1 MILVEQNP
9 MLEKMKRGEPVLG
22 CQVRSRSTLI
32 AEMIAYGGLDYV
44 FIEGEHFVHNVETA
58 ENLIRAVQA
67 ADVVPI
73 VRIPSHEDGLILQ
86 MLEAGAMGIIFP
98 HIDTKED
105 ALHAVRE
112 VKFAPLGNRG
122 FGDSARASK
131 FGFIPT
137 DQYLKMVNENV
148 MAIGMIESLEG
159 IRNIDEILD
168 AGLDVIRIGAK
179 DLSLDMGFGG
189 VVTPEVREKVVYI
202 CKKVRDSKVILGD
215 AGMGGLASQSDFNE
229 VCDLGC
235 HMFTLGS
242 DMALIKQQ
250 VVKKVAEFSDKKEC
264 FFSDRQG
271 WVAEKAR

>member
-1 MILVEQNP
+1 MILVEKNP

-98 HIDTKED
+98 HIDTKQD

-137 DQYLKMVNENV
+137 EQYLRMVNENV

-168 AGLDVIRIGAK
+168 AGLDVIRVGAK

-189 VVTPEVREKVVYI
+189 TVTPEVREQVVYV

-215 AGMGGLASQSDFNE
+215 AGMGGLATQEDFNE

-250 VVKKVAEFSDKKEC
+250 VVKKVAEFSDRKEC
-264 FFSDRQG
+264 FFSDRQS
-271 WVAEKAR
+271 WVAGKGQ

>member
-67 ADVVPI
+67 ADAVPI

-271 WVAEKAR
+271 WVADKAR

>member
-271 WVAEKAR
+271 WVADKAR

>member
-1 MILVEQNP
+1 MTLVEHNP

-98 HIDTKED
+98 HVDTKQD

-137 DQYLKMVNENV
+137 DQYLRMVNENV
-148 MAIGMIESLEG
+148 MAIGMIESREG
-159 IRNIDEILD
+159 IRNIDEILE

-189 VVTPEVREKVVYI
+189 VVTPEVREQVEYV

-215 AGMGGLASQSDFNE
+215 AGMGGLATQEDFNR
-229 VCDLGC
+229 VCELGC

-250 VVKKVAEFSDKKEC
+250 VVKRVAEFSDKKGS
-264 FFSDRQG
+264 FFSEKKG
-271 WVAEKAR
+271 WVAGKVQ

>member
-67 ADVVPI
+67 ADAVPI

-98 HIDTKED
+98 HIDTKLD

-148 MAIGMIESLEG
+148 MVIGMIESREG

-189 VVTPEVREKVVYI
+189 EITPEVREQVEYV
-202 CKKVRDSKVILGD
+202 CKKVRNSKVILGD
-215 AGMGGLASQSDFNE
+215 AGMGGLATQEDFNR
-229 VCDLGC
+229 VCELGC
-235 HMFTLGS
+235 RMFTLGS

-250 VVKKVAEFSDKKEC
+250 VVKKVADFSDKKGC
-264 FFSDRQG
+264 FLREKKG
-271 WVAEKAR
+271 WVVGKAQ

>member
-1 MILVEQNP
+1 MTLVEQNP

-44 FIEGEHFVHNVETA
+44 FIECEHFVHNVETA
-58 ENLIRAVQA
+58 ENLIRAVQV

-73 VRIPSHEDGLILQ
+73 VRIPSHENGLILQ

-98 HIDTKED
+98 HIDTKQD
-105 ALHAVRE
+105 AIHAVRE

-137 DQYLKMVNENV
+137 DQYLKLVNENV
-148 MAIGMIESLEG
+148 MAIGMIESREG

-168 AGLDVIRIGAK
+168 AGLDVIRVGAK

-189 VVTPEVREKVVYI
+189 VVTPEVREQVEYV

-215 AGMGGLASQSDFNE
+215 AGMGGLATQEDFNR
-229 VCDLGC
+229 VCELGC
-235 HMFTLGS
+235 LMFTLGS

-250 VVKKVAEFSDKKEC
+250 VVKKVADFSDKKGC
-264 FFSDRQG
+264 FLSEKQG
-271 WVAEKAR
+271 WVAGKAL

>member
-189 VVTPEVREKVVYI
+189 VVTPEVREQVVYI